1 MHELSYIVKMVNLA
15 ENTAKENKIEH
26 VDKIVV
32 EVGAMTGV
40 LPYYLHKYYPE
51 AVAGTSLEGSELEV
65 IEVPV
70 KAVCNSCQKEYSPN
84 AQNDYRCPF
93 CKSID
98 SHIVAGRDV
107 TLKNIIVND

>member
-1 MHELSYIVKMVNLA
+1 MHELSYIVRMVNLA
-15 ENTAKENKIEH
+15 EKTAIDNDIDH

-51 AVAGTSLEGSELEV
+51 ATAGTRLEGSELEV

-70 KAVCNSCQKEYSPN
+70 KAVCNNCHGEYSPDKE
-84 AQNDYRCPF
+84 NDYRCPK
-93 CKSID
+93 CGSTD

-107 TLKNIIVND
+107 TLKNILVND